1 MLSQEY
7 NDEKLAIALLIL
19 GAGLLFYH
27 FWQKKKATLLLTIG
41 GVDVNALA
49 LSGTNLLFSQLTD
62 YIEEERKRHDLVLKK

>member
-7 NDEKLAIALLIL
+7 SDEKLAIALLIL

-27 FWQKKKATLLLTIG
+27 FWQKKKATLLFTIG